1 MTHDLQPKALSKDG
15 SSRVTDEFYNTW
27 IAALGAV
34 LSLIGAVVI
43 ISMAV
48 IGHKPWHVLSFSIY
62 GLTLMSVF
70 VTSAL
75 HHGVDGSKE
84 TNRLLNQLDY
94 YAISLMIAGTF
105 TPFCLIAL
113 RNTLGCSVLGLV
125 WLLAILG
132 IVLKLKY
139 PHLPKRISTGL
150 FILMGWLGLTIAYPL
165 YQKTPWGLGMMV
177 VGGLFFTI
185 GAVVFTLERPNPVPG
200 RFGFHEIWHLFVL
213 AGAGSH
219 FFAVSFCLLPLPG

>member
-1 MTHDLQPKALSKDG
+1 MEALSKDD
-15 SSRVTDEFYNTW
+15 STRVTDEFYNTW
-27 IAALGAV
+27 ISALGAV

-43 ISMAV
+43 ISIAA
-48 IGHKPWHVLSFSIY
+48 IDHKPWHVLSFSIY
-62 GLTLMSVF
+62 GVSMMSVF

-75 HHGVDGSKE
+75 HHGVDGSEE
-84 TNRLLNQLDY
+84 TNQLLHQLDY
-94 YAISLMIAGTF
+94 FAISLMIAGTF

-132 IVLKLKY
+132 IVLKLKF
-139 PHLPKRISTGL
+139 PDLPKRISTGL
-150 FILMGWLGLTIAYPL
+150 FIVMGWLGLAIAYPI
-165 YQKTPWGLGMMV
+165 YQKTPGGLGMMI

-185 GAVVFTLERPNPVPG
+185 GAVIFTLERPNPVPG

-219 FFAVSFCLLPLPG
+219 FFAVSFYLLPIR